1 MPRHGIEKSG
11 GSYSL
16 DRPYILQLLMEDN
29 MEIYKIYPVPAA
41 DASTAFQI
49 ELDPRAIAAAEA
61 LEKSGAQGTEREE
74 ILQKHLG
81 TDYEKGYQGTAWG
94 FARYLRRF
102 DTRARLAVFLEAH
115 GEYFDPCA
123 ERETFDHS
131 LMVNVEEELASQL
144 EDIPASV
151 LEAIVEEYK
160 TELLGA

>member
-1 MPRHGIEKSG
+1 
-11 GSYSL
+11 
-16 DRPYILQLLMEDN
+16 MET
-29 MEIYKIYPVPAA
+29 YKIYPVAAA
-41 DASTAFQI
+41 DASTAFQV

-61 LEKSGAQGTEREE
+61 LESSHAQGAEREK
-74 ILQKHLG
+74 ILQNHLG
-81 TDYEKGYQGTAWG
+81 ADYEKGYRGTAWSLHG
-94 FARYLRRF
+94 ISEGL
-102 DTRARLAVFLEAH
+102 TPARLAVLLEAQ

-144 EDIPASV
+144 EDIPESV